1 MRLSGGMMRT
11 GEGPLW
17 SMTSFW
23 VKKQLFH
30 IKLEEEKV
38 VMGLCLFL
46 NDTIDTIFLLV
57 SNISELMNS
66 LLWDSALGFKVKYLC
81 VN

>member
-1 MRLSGGMMRT
+1 MRT

-23 VKKQLFH
+23 VKKKLFH

-46 NDTIDTIFLLV
+46 NDMIDTIFLLRVV

-66 LLWDSALGFKVKYLC
+66 LLWLLSVLGFKVKYLC